1 MTYAFLIPLAV
12 IAIAVFQL
20 RNVGRRPKEYP
31 PGPPTLPLIGNLHQ
45 IPSKKPH
52 HQFKKW
58 AKEYGPVYSLILGT
72 KVMVV
77 LSSDRAV
84 KDLLDKRSSIYSSRT
99 DVYLGNVVSAN
110 LRVVLMK
117 YGEKW
122 RMIRKIFHQL
132 LYINAA
138 KGYVPYQDLE
148 SKQMLSGFL
157 DKPHHFIDHI
167 RRFTN
172 SLTTQMVFGFRT
184 TSIHDEKLKKLYHCV
199 ERWSEVVG
207 SSAAALLDVYPPL
220 RNLGFVSP
228 GKRYAEALHKE
239 ESALYIGH
247 WMDAKKR
254 VLQGTAKP
262 CFCMGIVESQ
272 KTLGF
277 PDALAGY
284 ISGSALEAGSDTTAA
299 TLTGFVQAM
308 VLYPSVQKQAR
319 DELDR
324 VCGTNRLPN
333 IDDWDSMPYIRACVK
348 ETLRWMPTAILGIPH
363 AVIKDDEYMGYQIPK
378 GAGVVLNVWAINMD
392 EDRFENPRA
401 FNPSRYEG
409 DEQNS
414 FESAMNGNPT
424 KRDHYV
430 FGAGRRLCQGMHIA
444 DRSLFLSISRLL
456 WAFNFDRAVDGQ
468 GGEVVPDADDLTDG
482 ALVQPRP
489 FPARITP
496 RSEAHAQL
504 VRKEWEA
511 SQALLDEDKQWKE
524 VPRGMVFESLA
535 SSDLKD

>member
-1 MTYAFLIPLAV
+1 MAYTFFVPLA
-12 IAIAVFQL
+12 ILAIIVFKL
-20 RNVGRRPKEYP
+20 RNVGRRPKDYP

-45 IPSKKPH
+45 MPSAQPH

-72 KVMVV
+72 QVMIV
-77 LSSDRAV
+77 LSSDKAV

-99 DVYLGNVVSAN
+99 DVYLGNVVSNN

-117 YGEKW
+117 YGERW
-122 RMIRKIFHQL
+122 RMIRKIFHQVL
-132 LYINAA
+132 HISAA

-157 DKPHHFIDHI
+157 DEPGLFIDHI

-199 ERWSEVVG
+199 EKWSEVVG
-207 SSAAALLDVYPPL
+207 SQTAAFLDVYPPL
-220 RNLGFVSP
+220 RNLGFISP

-239 ESALYIGH
+239 ESALYVGH
-247 WMDAKKR
+247 WLDAKKR

-262 CFCMGIVESQ
+262 CFSVGIVESQ

-277 PDALAGY
+277 SDELAGY

-299 TLTGFVQAM
+299 TLVGFIQAM
-308 VLYPSVQKQAR
+308 VLYPSAQKQAQE
-319 DELDR
+319 ELDR
-324 VCGTNRLPN
+324 VCGTRRLPN
-333 IDDWDSMPYIRACVK
+333 VDDWDSMPYIRACVK
-348 ETLRWMPTAILGIPH
+348 ETLRWMPTAILGLPH
-363 AVIKDDEYMGYQIPK
+363 AAIQDDEYMGYKIPK
-378 GAGVVLNVWAINMD
+378 GAGVMLNVWAINMD
-392 EDRFENPRA
+392 EDKFEDPRA
-401 FNPSRYEG
+401 FHPSRYEG
-409 DEQNS
+409 DDQNS
-414 FESAMNGNPT
+414 FESAMNGDPA

-456 WAFNFDRAVDGQ
+456 WAFNLDRAVDDTGA
-468 GGEVVPDADDLTDG
+468 EIVPDADNLIDG
-482 ALVQPRP
+482 FLVQPRP
-489 FPARITP
+489 FPAKITP
-496 RSEAHAQL
+496 RSEVHAEII
-504 VRKEWEA
+504 RKEWEA
-511 SQALLDEDKQWKE
+511 SQALLDESKQWKE
-524 VPRGMVFESLA
+524 IPRGMVFESLV
-535 SSDLKD
+535 STEKE